1 MTEKNNTK
9 TIGEF
14 VSKETRKYEMQE
26 KVFLLIEEIN
36 KLRAENQRLKKTID
50 ELMDGRC

>member
-1 MTEKNNTK
+1 MTEKNNIN
-9 TIGEF
+9 TIGDF
-14 VSKETRKYEMQE
+14 VNKETRKYELQE
-26 KVFLLIEEIN
+26 KVFLLIEEVN